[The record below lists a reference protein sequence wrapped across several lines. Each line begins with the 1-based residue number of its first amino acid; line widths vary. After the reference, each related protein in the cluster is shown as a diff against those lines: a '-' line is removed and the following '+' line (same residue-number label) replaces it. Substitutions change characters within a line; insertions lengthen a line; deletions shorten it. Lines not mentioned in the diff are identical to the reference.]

1 MDNGVHF
8 QMATEYINL
17 ITCCFSTEL
26 SSVRSGGISV
36 LGENNVAK
44 HAKQKQNVFQ
54 SQVLKRTLKIV
65 LIVLVTASLLLN
77 VFTFVMP
84 VVKYYG
90 NSMSPTLDDGQILI
104 VNKMA
109 EVKSGDIIAFYYNN
123 KVIVRRVV
131 ATGNQQIS
139 IDVFGTVSVN
149 GKELDEPYAEK
160 KVLGQC
166 NIDFPYH
173 VPAKS
178 YFVLGDN
185 REIAMDSRL
194 SEIGVVTED
203 RLIGK
208 VVFSLNPF
216 GTIE

>member
-1 MDNGVHF
+1 MR
-8 QMATEYINL
+8 
-17 ITCCFSTEL
+17 
-26 SSVRSGGISV
+26 SVGISI
-36 LGENNVAK
+36 LGEKKVAK
-44 HAKQKQNVFQ
+44 HSKQKNAVFQ
-54 SQVLKRTLKIV
+54 SAVFKRTLKIV
-65 LIVLVTASLLLN
+65 LIVIVTASLLLN
-77 VFTFVMP
+77 LFTFIMP

-90 NSMSPTLDDGQILI
+90 NSMSPTLKDGQILI

-109 EVKSGDIIAFYYNN
+109 EIKSGDIIAFYYNN

-131 ATGNQQIS
+131 ATGNTQVS

-149 GKELDEPYAEK
+149 GKELDEPYIENK
-160 KVLGQC
+160 TLGQS
-166 NIDFPYH
+166 NQNFPYN
-173 VPAKS
+173 VPTNS

-203 RLIGK
+203 RLLGK

-216 GTIE
+216 GAVK

>member
-1 MDNGVHF
+1 MFLYTYRDIKNCIYYSF
-8 QMATEYINL
+8 DIYI
-17 ITCCFSTEL
+17 
-26 SSVRSGGISV
+26 
-36 LGENNVAK
+36 LGEKKLIKLSVK
-44 HAKQKQNVFQ
+44 KKSFFQ
-54 SQVLKRTLKIV
+54 SPMFKRALKIV
-65 LIVLVTASLLLN
+65 LIVIVAASLLMNL
-77 VFTFVMP
+77 FTFIMP
-84 VVKYYG
+84 VVRYYG

-131 ATGNQQIS
+131 ATGNSQLE

-149 GKELDEPYAEK
+149 GKELVEPYIENK
-160 KVLGQC
+160 TLGQC
-166 NIDFPYH
+166 NLSFPYNI
-173 VPAKS
+173 PANS

-185 REIAMDSRL
+185 RDVAMDSRL

-208 VVFSLNPF
+208 VVFSLKPF
-216 GTIE
+216 ESIE